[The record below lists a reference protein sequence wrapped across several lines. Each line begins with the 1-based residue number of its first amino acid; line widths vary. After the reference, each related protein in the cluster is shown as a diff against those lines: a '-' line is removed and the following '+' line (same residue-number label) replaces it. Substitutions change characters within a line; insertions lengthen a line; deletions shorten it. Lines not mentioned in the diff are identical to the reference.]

1 MSLNKYREKSRQ
13 RGDLWIIFLVILLSL
28 IGLAMISSASV
39 VVSYDRYSY
48 NTYYLTKQAVSFGLG
63 AMLMIFC
70 TAIDYKYWSKIS
82 VSLLVIGIALLA
94 IVIMPGFGQ
103 KIAGAQ
109 RWIEIGPF
117 TLQPSEVIKLIY
129 IIYAATWLSSKK
141 EQIRNLFSGLLPFAI
156 VLGIIGFLI
165 ISQPDLSTL
174 LVIIA
179 TAASMVIVAG
189 ATFSHLAL
197 AGSLLVVMVISLI
210 QGAGYRL
217 QRILTFFNPSVDPL
231 GAGYQINQALITI
244 GSGGWWGLG
253 FGQSRQKY
261 LYLPQPYIDTIFA
274 VIVEELGFIRAS
286 LIIVLLLILIY
297 KIFTIALNSKEP
309 FGRLLASGVGF
320 WIAFQT
326 FVNIGAVTGLLPL
339 TGIPLPFIS
348 YGGSSLI
355 MLMASVGIVYNVSKY
370 GE

>member
-1 MSLNKYREKSRQ
+1 MGLDKYREKGRR
-13 RGDLWIIFLVILLSL
+13 RGDLWIIFLTILLSL

-39 VVSYDRYSY
+39 VVSYDRYGY

-63 AMLMIFC
+63 AILMILC
-70 TAIDYKYWSKIS
+70 SGIDYKFWSRAS
-82 VSLLVIGIALLA
+82 VILLVIGIALLA

-109 RWIEIGPF
+109 RWIEVGPF

-141 EQIRNLFSGLLPFAI
+141 DQIRNFLTGLLPFAI

-165 ISQPDLSTL
+165 ISQPNLSTL

-179 TAASMVIVAG
+179 TAASMVFVAG

-197 AGSLLVVMVISLI
+197 AASLVIAMVISLI
-210 QGAGYRL
+210 QGASYRL
-217 QRILTFFNPSVDPL
+217 QRMLTFFNPTVDPL
-231 GAGYQINQALITI
+231 GTGYQISQALITI

-261 LYLPQPYIDTIFA
+261 LYLPQPHIDTIFA
-274 VIVEELGFIRAS
+274 IIVEELGFIRAS
-286 LIIVLLLILIY
+286 LIIALLLVLIY
-297 KIFTIALNSKEP
+297 KVFTIALQSKDP
-309 FGRLLASGVGF
+309 FGRLLASGIGF

-326 FVNIGAVTGLLPL
+326 FINIGAVTGLLPL

-355 MLMASVGIVYNVSKY
+355 MLMASIGIVYNVSKY
-370 GE
+370 AE